1 MLSWLKEGQTHFYFQ
16 KPNFLEAAE
25 GVKDGICSLTE
36 LFKNKTRWKE
46 RNKKSNCQKNSSWI
60 LQKEMETETWTKTQT
75 IKMAVPPEEL
85 KTKTETETWPH
96 FKNADS
102 TTIENCQSC
111 CIHNFL
117 WPEFSCAEL
126 QQFYLFNKFLFLLS
140 QYPRKL
146 TNCHVFY
153 PCFVQ

>member
-1 MLSWLKEGQTHFYFQ
+1 MLKCEHTDRFTFIILENKYHLLAMLSWLKEGQTHFYFQ

-102 TTIENCQSC
+102 TTIENC
-111 CIHNFL
+111 
-117 WPEFSCAEL
+117 
-126 QQFYLFNKFLFLLS
+126 
-140 QYPRKL
+140 
-146 TNCHVFY
+146 
-153 PCFVQ
+153 